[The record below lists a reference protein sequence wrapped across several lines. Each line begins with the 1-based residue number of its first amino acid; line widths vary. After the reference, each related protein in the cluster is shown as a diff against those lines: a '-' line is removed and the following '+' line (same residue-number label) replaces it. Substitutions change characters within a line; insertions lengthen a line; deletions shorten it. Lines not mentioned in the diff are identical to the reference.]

1 MPFLVNPVLT
11 GIASAVKVDG
21 AVIDSPL
28 SKAKIKVG
36 KSEFTY
42 RKYNEGDI
50 MRDHSDKTLRVGGT
64 YAKVIDFGGVESTAS
79 TKRHSL
85 DVFVDEDKDELY
97 DSPQAHKESKT
108 RLLAQ
113 SFKLTR
119 EKRMAAVLLATSTY
133 ISAHRVALTGTDKW
147 SDYTNSDPFGDI
159 DDAID
164 AITLKTGFAPNFMII
179 GRSVA
184 TKLKNHPKY
193 IDRFKGW
200 KDTVTGSGLVSQIAG
215 LEVVDAHAVVNTA
228 NEGAANAISAVYDN
242 VVIIAYVNTQSAD
255 LEAPSLFYI
264 VQKEDE
270 RVREMLDERAGG
282 TYVEEDINETVLPIC
297 DSAGFIYTT
306 VI

>member
-21 AVIDSPL
+21 AVIDSPIA
-28 SKAKIKVG
+28 KAKIKVA
-36 KSEFTY
+36 KSEFSY
-42 RKYNEGDI
+42 RKFNEGDI

-64 YAKVIDFGGVESTAS
+64 YAKVIDFGGADATSSTR
-79 TKRHSL
+79 RHSL
-85 DVFVDEDKDELY
+85 DVFVDHDKDELY
-97 DSPQAHKESKT
+97 ESPQAHKETKT

-119 EKRMAAVLLATSTY
+119 EKRLASVLLATSTY
-133 ISAHRVALTGTDKW
+133 IAAHRVALTGTQKW
-147 SDYTNSDPFGDI
+147 SDFTNSDPFTDI
-159 DDAID
+159 DTAID
-164 AITLKTGFAPNFMII
+164 AITLKTGFAPTHMVI

-193 IDRFKGW
+193 LARFQNW
-200 KDTVTGSGLVSQIAG
+200 KDTVTKSGLVSQIAG
-215 LEVVDAHAVVNTA
+215 LEVIDAHAVVNTA

-242 VVIIAYVNTQSAD
+242 VVIIMYVNTQSAD

-270 RVREMLDERAGG
+270 RVREMMDERADG
-282 TYVEEDINETVLPIC
+282 TYVEEDVNETVLPIC

>member
-11 GIASAVKVDG
+11 GIASAVKVSG
-21 AVIDSPL
+21 AVIDSPIAR
-28 SKAKIKVG
+28 AKIKVG

-64 YAKVIDFGGVESTAS
+64 YAKVIDFGGVEATSS

-85 DVFVDEDKDELY
+85 DVFVDHDKDELY
-97 DSPQAHKESKT
+97 DTPQAHKESKT

-133 ISAHRVALTGTDKW
+133 ISAHRIALTGTAKW
-147 SDYTNSDPFGDI
+147 SDFANSDPFTDI
-159 DDAID
+159 DTAID
-164 AITLKTGFAPNFMII
+164 AITLKTGFAPNFVVI

-193 IDRFKGW
+193 LARFQNW

-242 VVIIAYVNTQSAD
+242 VVIIMYVNTQSAD
-255 LEAPSLFYI
+255 LEAPSLFYV

-270 RVREMLDERAGG
+270 RVREMMDERADG
-282 TYVEEDINETVLPIC
+282 TYVEEDVNETILPIC
-297 DSAGFIYTT
+297 DSAGFIYST

>member
-11 GIASAVKVDG
+11 GIASAVKVSG
-21 AVIDSPL
+21 AVIDSPIA
-28 SKAKIKVG
+28 KARIKVA

-64 YAKVIDFGGVESTAS
+64 YAKVVDFGGVESTSS
-79 TKRHSL
+79 TRRHSL
-85 DVFVDEDKDELY
+85 DVFVDHDKDEMY
-97 DSPQAHKESKT
+97 ESPQAHKESKT

-133 ISAHRVALTGTDKW
+133 IAAHRVALTSTDKW
-147 SDYTNSDPFGDI
+147 SDYVNSDPFGDI

-164 AITLKTGFAPNFMII
+164 AITLKTGFAPNFMVI

-184 TKLKNHPKY
+184 TKFKNHPKY
-193 IDRFKGW
+193 LARFTNW

-215 LEVVDAHAVVNTA
+215 LEVIDAHAVVNTA

-242 VVIIAYVNTQSAD
+242 VVIIMYVNTQSAD
-255 LEAPSLFYI
+255 LEAPSLFYV

-270 RVREMLDERAGG
+270 RVREMMDERADG
-282 TYVEEDINETVLPIC
+282 TYIEEDVNETVLPIC
-297 DSAGFIYTT
+297 DSAGFIYST
-306 VI
+306 VV